1 LILHSLPQFNNFAG
15 SNFGSKWVQ
24 VSRDVRDHSQRS
36 GVVSGCEMQIHS
48 HDVLAP
54 VSVSHPHIV
63 KRHTVTSTIRDAVM
77 PERMHSESRQTET
90 SLDRV

>member
-1 LILHSLPQFNNFAG
+1 LILHSLAQFHNFAG
-15 SNFGSKWVQ
+15 SSAGSKFN
-24 VSRDVRDHSQRS
+24 RDIWDHSQCS
-36 GVVSGCEMQIHS
+36 SVVSRREMQVHP
-48 HDVLAP
+48 HNLLAA

-63 KRHTVTSTIRDAVM
+63 KRHTMTSTIRDAVM